1 MPYEQRVDRALQ
13 KVLSQQAWTKPQQK
27 WLLRIAEQLKREVI
41 VDETA
46 FDAGAFKS
54 HGGYARV
61 DKDLGGKLAQVL
73 DAFGD
78 GIWKDAA

>member
-1 MPYEQRVDRALQ
+1 MLSLGEDAARAR
-13 KVLSQQAWTKPQQK
+13 APGHA
-27 WLLRIAEQLKREVI
+27 RHQLKREAV
-41 VDETA
+41 VDAEA
-46 FDAGAFKS
+46 FSAGAFKS

-78 GIWKDAA
+78 GIWEDAA